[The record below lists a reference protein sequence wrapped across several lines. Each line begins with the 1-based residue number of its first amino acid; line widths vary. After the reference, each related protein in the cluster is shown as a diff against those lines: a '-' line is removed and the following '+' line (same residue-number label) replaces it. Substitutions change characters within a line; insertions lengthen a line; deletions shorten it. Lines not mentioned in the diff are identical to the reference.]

1 MESKLEAEVG
11 GSDRNPLTGGSGT
24 GVREYEFDAAENE
37 VIGGLASAMRFVGV
51 VFIVLGI
58 LESLGGVVVGVNLA
72 AMIRLGQGVL
82 LIVIGGWLIGGAG
95 SFRDVVNTEGN
106 DISHMMA
113 ALRKL
118 RSVFTLQAWVLGIAI
133 ALSIVLIILVFM
145 SASSGR
151 HSF

>member
-1 MESKLEAEVG
+1 MESKLEKEIG
-11 GSDRNPLTGGSGT
+11 GVDRNPLTGGSGT
-24 GVREYEFDAAENE
+24 GPREYEFDAQENE

-58 LESLGGVVVGVNLA
+58 LNSLGGVVGGINLP
-72 AMIRLGQGVL
+72 AMITLGQGVL

-95 SFRDVVNTEGN
+95 SFRDVVTTEGN

-118 RSVFTLQAWVLGIAI
+118 RSVFTLQAWVLGIVI
-133 ALSIVLIILVFM
+133 VLSIVLVIFM
-145 SASSGR
+145 FTAASPGR
-151 HSF
+151 HGF